1 MPLEFMERVLMCH
14 GFMYQFCV
22 NLILPC
28 LSYLIANVSDRF
40 MVLSGR
46 LATGR
51 SPLLSIGP
59 GHTYSAP
66 RDGLDV
72 MIKVV
77 SYKDEF
83 AAEVEILKYLS
94 SEPVKSHVDNPI
106 VPLIEILHHDGWT
119 FTVQPRWGNS
129 VDPVFESVRE
139 GLDFCVQV
147 TKVRLASLTSLCSGT
162 DKPTG
167 RRFFAP
173 SSRCPP
179 GSFVRYMRCFLT
191 LILYYRTLPKRT
203 FS

>member
-14 GFMYQFCV
+14 GFMYQFRV

-51 SPLLSIGP
+51 SPLLSKGP
-59 GHTYSAP
+59 GHTYSTP

-106 VPLIEILHHDGWT
+106 VPLIEILHHDDWT

-147 TKVRLASLTSLCSGT
+147 TKVRLASLTSLCSGA

-167 RRFFAP
+167 RRFFAS

-179 GSFVRYMRCFLT
+179 GSFVRYIRCF
-191 LILYYRTLPKRT
+191 
-203 FS
+203 